1 MRVQIVFVHRNDDRK
16 IVLQCGIDRL
26 RFEKVVGTVD
36 FGNVRIG
43 EGIVVRLRE
52 ERGRTER
59 RCKKRGEAFFYKNKA
74 GETIYGSQILAN
86 KLEMSNV
93 DLGQSLSEVI
103 VTQKAYE

>member
-1 MRVQIVFVHRNDDRK
+1 MRVQIVFVHRNDDSK

-59 RCKKRGEAFFYKNKA
+59 RCKKRGEAFFYK
-74 GETIYGSQILAN
+74 IDFISIILS
-86 KLEMSNV
+86 KLDIRPITRN
-93 DLGQSLSEVI
+93 EVF
-103 VTQKAYE
+103 